1 MSIAYI
7 NEISRLCKAIGADV
21 DVISRA
27 LLSERRISPKAP
39 LKAGAPFAGGH
50 LMRDILIMER
60 LADEKGISAPII
72 KSIRESNEG
81 K

>member
-1 MSIAYI
+1 
-7 NEISRLCKAIGADV
+7 
-21 DVISRA
+21 
-27 LLSERRISPKAP
+27 
-39 LKAGAPFAGGH
+39 
-50 LMRDILIMER
+50 MRDILIMER